1 MRLLALTLLMALLGA
16 ACAAGPAVVTTSS
29 ESATDASQPAKP
41 PQGVDGEV
49 DGTVSD
55 EPGAAPETPN
65 LRQPTPDIPPNLP
78 KPTPEIPPNLGPDVG
93 DVPPVGGWS
102 DHPLAGYVPE
112 ASEIGADWIVDNSRV
127 TAYEPAQPNEELE
140 ACGLTE
146 PPTLEGVEV
155 TYKGPGD
162 YDNTVDFIVNRGT
175 VADTQSFLDLFRGMA
190 DCDPATLGFAG
201 RAIDITTETITVNG
215 ADDAIVTRFV
225 GQPEAQNLDFAF
237 VVVRYGELLLAMS
250 SGDILGE
257 STADRLSVDEML
269 AILERAAERG

>member
-1 MRLLALTLLMALLGA
+1 MRLLALTCLIALLGA
-16 ACAAGPAVVTTSS
+16 ACAAGPDVVTTASDQT
-29 ESATDASQPAKP
+29 ADTDPAAEASQ
-41 PQGVDGEV
+41 EV
-49 DGTVSD
+49 DGTIADRPSN
-55 EPGAAPETPN
+55 APETPN
-65 LRQPTPDIPPNLP
+65 GPE
-78 KPTPEIPPNLGPDVG
+78 PTPEIPSDLGPDVVE
-93 DVPPVGGWS
+93 VPEAQGWQAS
-102 DHPLAGYVPE
+102 PLAIHVPD
-112 ASEIGADWIVDNSRV
+112 ASEIGTDWIVNNGGV
-127 TAYEPAQPNEELE
+127 TEYEPAQPNEELE

-155 TYKGPGD
+155 TYNGQGD

-175 VADTQSFLDLFRGMA
+175 VTDTQSFLDLFRGMA

-201 RAIDITTETITVNG
+201 QAIDITTETITVNG